1 MNHPGQTKTIQVAPV
16 GEDADKRNLIALNE
30 IEELKARKRFYANLQ
45 KKNKEKLNNC
55 KIFGQK
61 VLSLLILC
69 FSMVQWNLS
78 NEMNFGNLIQL

>member
-1 MNHPGQTKTIQVAPV
+1 MNHHGQTKTIQVAPV
-16 GEDADKRNLIALNE
+16 GQDADKRNLIALNE
-30 IEELKARKRFYANLQ
+30 IEELKNLQ